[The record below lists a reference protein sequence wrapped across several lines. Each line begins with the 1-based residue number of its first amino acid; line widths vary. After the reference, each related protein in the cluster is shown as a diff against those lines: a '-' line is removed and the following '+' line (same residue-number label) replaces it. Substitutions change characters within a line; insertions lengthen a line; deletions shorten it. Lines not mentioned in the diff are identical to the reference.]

1 MYIINSPAA
10 AGDFLLYGVR
20 QLILPVNPKQ
30 PFVYID
36 TLQSSGPWGQYTW
49 DRAVNL
55 VQQLN
60 GQMPKNADERLLAA
74 INFLKNIA
82 AQQLGQE
89 QLFIQN
95 KIQELKANNIQ
106 TPTWQQNIEKL
117 KKMLNNATNEGINY
131 PLFAALLNNIMKEE
145 EEYRARL
152 RSLINNKNKNS
163 KKNKQLGL
171 LKDIDDEFKAV
182 INLLSGATDKI
193 SNQSH
198 KYSQT
203 MSRVIKD
210 WIIKQVSTNS
220 SITQNLSNP
229 RLFEAAIIG
238 LQVDLRKYLEMN
250 EELSNFTDAKLTERI
265 AKAQTLFQKYLDNRQ
280 SYINDLF
287 NDTHKLQQI
296 ADEFDI
302 QLANNVKTNKDNAT
316 VLNIKLPPQSSIQI
330 NPTIVFN
337 KEITLTQFSER
348 LGALFDNFSNI
359 HKHTGRLNRGD
370 DMMYGTIFIEHED
383 DLTPLE
389 EEMTDTLN
397 QLYQF
402 QRDFI
407 NIQKDRNNYLT
418 NQQQLF
424 QKMEDALV
432 LLDKTYQKYGEKTH
446 GFIIHESDKYYTSIE
461 QGNSGRYN
469 TKTKQLDK
477 GFHGRSINI
486 LNYIDTMFNIGMDF
500 GLNIDNLRFT
510 ALNLGQH
517 SPGAHM
523 INTLEELFTYAAALI
538 MFDDTS
544 IIVKEATKQLGLSN
558 IHNLHLYKLQQLY
571 FPGSYIIQQTAE
583 YLENNMNQ
591 LNNAAVAH
599 IDAPESG
606 YAAYYHHYAQ
616 KDRGAA
622 TKKFMESN
630 PLERWNLLRDIT
642 ASETRVSIQ
651 FFMNFQNF
659 LESMKNY

>member
-1 MYIINSPAA
+1 
-10 AGDFLLYGVR
+10 
-20 QLILPVNPKQ
+20 
-30 PFVYID
+30 
-36 TLQSSGPWGQYTW
+36 
-49 DRAVNL
+49 
-55 VQQLN
+55 
-60 GQMPKNADERLLAA
+60 
-74 INFLKNIA
+74 
-82 AQQLGQE
+82 
-89 QLFIQN
+89 
-95 KIQELKANNIQ
+95 
-106 TPTWQQNIEKL
+106 
-117 KKMLNNATNEGINY
+117 
-131 PLFAALLNNIMKEE
+131 
-145 EEYRARL
+145 
-152 RSLINNKNKNS
+152 
-163 KKNKQLGL
+163 
-171 LKDIDDEFKAV
+171 
-182 INLLSGATDKI
+182 
-193 SNQSH
+193 
-198 KYSQT
+198 
-203 MSRVIKD
+203 
-210 WIIKQVSTNS
+210 
-220 SITQNLSNP
+220 
-229 RLFEAAIIG
+229 
-238 LQVDLRKYLEMN
+238 
-250 EELSNFTDAKLTERI
+250 
-265 AKAQTLFQKYLDNRQ
+265 
-280 SYINDLF
+280 
-287 NDTHKLQQI
+287 
-296 ADEFDI
+296 
-302 QLANNVKTNKDNAT
+302 
-316 VLNIKLPPQSSIQI
+316 
-330 NPTIVFN
+330 
-337 KEITLTQFSER
+337 
-348 LGALFDNFSNI
+348 
-359 HKHTGRLNRGD
+359 
-370 DMMYGTIFIEHED
+370 MMYGTIFIEHED